1 MTKKKKVLS
10 RMDNY
15 YKKFGEFPIEIFC
28 DGKWL
33 NYVEIEN
40 ILDNLEEGSITDG
53 VSLYW

>member
-53 VSLYW
+53 VSLY